1 MSAGNRATTCQVE
14 WTSNPLQQ
22 THVRNSGDLAASM
35 QLELNGPKFIL
46 PSFLETWHP
55 DIKKKKKNPRGCF
68 FKQTKTKTNFAENEW
83 KTEHC

>member
-1 MSAGNRATTCQVE
+1 
-14 WTSNPLQQ
+14 
-22 THVRNSGDLAASM
+22 M

-55 DIKKKKKNPRGCF
+55 DIKKKKKKNPRGCF